1 MAIPK
6 WGYASGEYGYLRMG
20 YASEEYMA
28 IPKWGYASG
37 EYGYL
42 RMGYASEEYM
52 TICVWHMLVTCT
64 SRKKRSAPQRLFSE

>member
-1 MAIPK
+1 MCHFQM
-6 WGYASGEYGYLRMG
+6 GYASGEYSYLRMG

-37 EYGYL
+37 EYSYL

-64 SRKKRSAPQRLFSE
+64 GRKKRCARERLFSE

>member
-1 MAIPK
+1 M
-6 WGYASGEYGYLRMG
+6 GYASGEY
-20 YASEEYMA
+20 S
-28 IPKWGYASG
+28 
-37 EYGYL
+37 YL